1 MAFLH
6 EAVWE
11 GIIPCQNADEGY
23 LKEVVFVGVWREVVG
38 IFNLNYFLKLN
49 FWPKHLP
56 DGKILGGPHAMFL
69 PEAFKMGIYTT
80 IPDFH
85 W

>member
-23 LKEVVFVGVWREVVG
+23 LKEVVFVGV
-38 IFNLNYFLKLN
+38 
-49 FWPKHLP
+49 
-56 DGKILGGPHAMFL
+56 
-69 PEAFKMGIYTT
+69 
-80 IPDFH
+80 
-85 W
+85 